1 LSSSQ
6 SIEFVLRGDCD
17 GVAISPSTISFPF
30 FNQFNSEV
38 EILVGGSDK
47 QGLGECHVTV
57 QEGSYKLVVLLSVV
71 AFASFSKDLTL
82 LQREDSLG
90 EIDPRRA
97 DVVTKWQ
104 SRAKNSSSLSFEIRP
119 REKAFH
125 SVVISNK
132 SDFHVGD
139 VQPWV
144 TIEKYLFGQIVDMG
158 GANKANV
165 HLRLHDSGK
174 IIKIDTTQ
182 AYLERQS
189 ANRLYHKTLLQVR
202 AEQHYKT
209 GTWRNVQLIGFVDY
223 EPKSND
229 DALDRFAEE
238 GAKAWGDVKDAAK
251 WLRELRGGK

>member
-1 LSSSQ
+1 M
-6 SIEFVLRGDCD
+6 LRGNCD
-17 GVAISPSTISFPF
+17 GVAISPDTISFPS

-38 EILVGGSDK
+38 EILIGGAEK
-47 QGLGECHVTV
+47 QGLAECHVKV
-57 QEGSYKLVVLLSVV
+57 QEGSYKLVVFLSAVT
-71 AFASFSKDLTL
+71 FASFSKDLTL

-97 DVVTKWQ
+97 EVVTKWQ
-104 SRAKNSSSLSFEIRP
+104 TRAKNSDSLSFEIRTQDKSFRP
-119 REKAFH
+119 
-125 SVVISNK
+125 VVISGK
-132 SDFHVGD
+132 TDFHVGD

-144 TIEKYLFGQIVDMG
+144 TVEKYLFGQIVDMG

-209 GTWRNVQLIGFVDY
+209 AAWRNVQLIGFVDY
-223 EPKSND
+223 ESKSSEED
-229 DALDRFAEE
+229 LDRFAAE
-238 GAKAWGDVKDAAK
+238 GAKAWGDIEDSAK